1 MAHETATLAAYVA
14 DLKFE
19 DIPDEV
25 KARAKALTLD
35 FLGSAIRARRDAES
49 TPSLLKML
57 EALALDGKG
66 KSTVFG
72 DAKTWTPA
80 VAALLNGALG
90 HSLDFDDTHADSSL
104 HASAPVVPAAFAV
117 GELVGASGRDVL
129 TAIVAGYEVCCRLGN
144 ALDPTSHYARGF
156 HPTATAGTYG
166 AAAAASKL
174 FGLSKEQIVAA
185 FGVSGSQAAGS
196 LQFLVNGAWNKR
208 YQVGAAAMN
217 GVIAATLA
225 RNDFVGATESIE
237 GKHGLLV
244 GYSDNAHPDK
254 AVAGLGKTY
263 ETMKIGVKPYPSCR
277 YTHAALDALIAMRRE
292 HNLTPDQI
300 RRVEIG
306 LHRNGI
312 TLTGDAATKRHPT
325 SIVGGQFSMFFT
337 GAVALD
343 QGRFGWD
350 DYDRLGDAAVDA
362 LADKFE
368 VVQDDRLE
376 VGRTH
381 PFGARVS
388 ITTDDGYPRAALSRS
403 LRRTQ
408 LVSRRAGH
416 GAEIPDAGPPR
427 AERPRRSARRRDPV
441 AGTIRPRRASD
452 AVGTAVIDANTV
464 PTSPC
469 RGEVDRA
476 SLIASRHTPLAAGRG
491 DDIADQ
497 IRRAAGFGRPV
508 GRGAHPHDHQTLGRI
523 TMTYLPIVP
532 LAMNASRGQPCSIR

>member
-1 MAHETATLAAYVA
+1 MAHETETLAAYVA
-14 DLKFE
+14 ELKFE
-19 DIPDEV
+19 DIPPEV
-25 KARAKALTLD
+25 LERAKVLTLD

-49 TPSLLKML
+49 TPSLMQML
-57 EALALDGKG
+57 EALELDGKG
-66 KSTVFG
+66 ESTVFG
-72 DAKTWTPA
+72 DDKTWTPA

-117 GELVGASGRDVL
+117 GEMMGSSGRNVL

-166 AAAAASKL
+166 AAAAAAKL
-174 FGLSKEQIVAA
+174 FGLSQAQIVSA

-208 YQVGAAAMN
+208 YQVGASAMN

-225 RNDFVGATESIE
+225 RNNFVGSIESIE
-237 GKHGLLV
+237 GRHGLLV
-244 GYSDNAHPDK
+244 GYSDNPHPDK
-254 AVAGLGKTY
+254 AVAGLGSTY

-277 YTHAALDALIAMRRE
+277 YTHAALDAIIAMRRE

-300 RRVEIG
+300 KRVEIG

-312 TLTGDAATKRHPT
+312 TLTGDAAKRHPT

-350 DYDRLGDAAVDA
+350 DYERLGDAAVDA
-362 LADKFE
+362 LADKFD

-376 VGRTH
+376 VGRKH
-381 PFGARVS
+381 PFGARVA
-388 ITTDDGYPRAALSRS
+388 ITTEDGVHERLHVDPSGEPNS
-403 LRRTQ
+403 FPDTQ
-408 LVSRRAGH
+408 AMQQKFLTLARPVL
-416 GAEIPDAGPPR
+416 ENR
-427 AERPRRSARRRDPV
+427 AEQL
-441 AGTIRPRRASD
+441 
-452 AVGTAVIDANTV
+452 ANAIL
-464 PTSPC
+464 SLE
-469 RGEVDRA
+469 RFDRVEKA
-476 SLIASRHTPLAAGRG
+476 TR
-491 DDIADQ
+491 
-497 IRRAAGFGRPV
+497 
-508 GRGAHPHDHQTLGRI
+508 LGR
-523 TMTYLPIVP
+523 
-532 LAMNASRGQPCSIR
+532 Q

>member
-14 DLKFE
+14 NLNYQ
-19 DIPDEV
+19 DIPAEV
-25 KARAKALTLD
+25 LERAKVLTLD
-35 FLGSAIRARRDAES
+35 FLGSAIRARSEAES

-57 EALALDGKG
+57 ETLSLDTKG
-66 KSTVFG
+66 CSTVFG

-104 HASAPVVPAAFAV
+104 HPSAPVVPAAFAV
-117 GELVGASGRDVL
+117 GEVVGAPGRDVL

-156 HPTATAGTYG
+156 HPTATAGTFG
-166 AAAAASKL
+166 AAAAAAKL
-174 FGLSKEQIVAA
+174 FRLSEPQIIAA
-185 FGVSGSQAAGS
+185 FGVAGSQAAGS
-196 LQFLVNGAWNKR
+196 LQFLMNGAWNKR

-225 RNDFVGATESIE
+225 RNDFVGATESVE
-237 GKHGLLV
+237 GKHGLLA
-244 GYSDNAHPDK
+244 GYTDAAHPDK

-277 YTHAALDALIAMRRE
+277 YTHAAIDALIAMRRE
-292 HNLTPDQI
+292 HNLTPDHVK
-300 RRVEIG
+300 RVEIG

-337 GAVALD
+337 GALALD
-343 QGRFGWD
+343 QGSFGWD
-350 DYDRLGDAAVDA
+350 DYNRLGDAAIDA
-362 LADKFE
+362 LADRFD

-388 ITTDDGYPRAALSRS
+388 IVTDDGVHERIYADPSGEPTS
-403 LRRTQ
+403 F
-408 LVSRRAGH
+408 
-416 GAEIPDAGPPR
+416 PDAQ
-427 AERPRRSARRRDPV
+427 AMQQKFL
-441 AGTIRPRRASD
+441 T
-452 AVGTAVIDANTV
+452 
-464 PTSPC
+464 
-469 RGEVDRA
+469 
-476 SLIASRHTPLAAGRG
+476 LA
-491 DDIADQ
+491 
-497 IRRAAGFGRPV
+497 RPV
-508 GRGAHPHDHQTLGRI
+508 LNARADKFADAIMTLERFDRVAKATELGR
-523 TMTYLPIVP
+523 
-532 LAMNASRGQPCSIR
+532 Q

>member
-1 MAHETATLAAYVA
+1 MANETATLASYVA
-14 DLKFE
+14 TLTYD
-19 DIPDEV
+19 DIPTDVLE
-25 KARAKALTLD
+25 RAKALTLD
-35 FLGSAIRARRDAES
+35 FLGSALRARSEADS
-49 TPSLLKML
+49 TPSIVAMLKTL
-57 EALALDGKG
+57 GLDGQG
-66 KSTVFG
+66 DSTVCG
-72 DAKTWTPA
+72 DTRTYTPA

-104 HASAPVVPAAFAV
+104 HPSAPVVPAAFAA
-117 GELVGASGRDVL
+117 GEMTGASGRDVL

-156 HPTATAGTYG
+156 HPTATAGTFG
-166 AAAAASKL
+166 AAAAAGKL
-174 FGLSKEQIVAA
+174 FGLSADQIAAA

-217 GVIAATLA
+217 GVVAASLA
-225 RNDFVGATESIE
+225 REGFIGSSEAVE

-244 GYSDNAHPDK
+244 GYSDNAHPAK
-254 AVAGLGKTY
+254 ATADLGRVY

-300 RRVEIG
+300 KRVEIG

-337 GAVALD
+337 GALALD

-350 DYDRLGDAAVDA
+350 DYGRLGDAAVNA
-362 LADKFE
+362 LADKFD

-376 VGRTH
+376 IGRTH

-388 ITTDDGYPRAALSRS
+388 ITTEDGVHERLYADPSGEPDTFPDAQAMQQKFLTLARPVLNGRADQLADAILSLERFD
-403 LRRTQ
+403 RVAKATQ
-408 LVSRRAGH
+408 L
-416 GAEIPDAGPPR
+416 
-427 AERPRRSARRRDPV
+427 
-441 AGTIRPRRASD
+441 
-452 AVGTAVIDANTV
+452 
-464 PTSPC
+464 
-469 RGEVDRA
+469 
-476 SLIASRHTPLAAGRG
+476 GR
-491 DDIADQ
+491 Q
-497 IRRAAGFGRPV
+497 
-508 GRGAHPHDHQTLGRI
+508 
-523 TMTYLPIVP
+523 
-532 LAMNASRGQPCSIR
+532 

>member
-1 MAHETATLAAYVA
+1 MADETATLAAYVA
-14 DLKFE
+14 GLKFE
-19 DIPDEV
+19 DIPPEV
-25 KARAKALTLD
+25 RERAKALTLD

-49 TPSLLKML
+49 TPSLFKTL
-57 EALALDGKG
+57 EALALDGRG
-66 KSTVFG
+66 EATVFG
-72 DAKTWTPA
+72 DDRTWTPA
-80 VAALLNGALG
+80 VAACSTARSAIRSISTTRMRILRCIRARRWCRPRLRSAN
-90 HSLDFDDTHADSSL
+90 SS
-104 HASAPVVPAAFAV
+104 
-117 GELVGASGRDVL
+117 GASGREVL

-166 AAAAASKL
+166 AAAAAAKL

-185 FGVSGSQAAGS
+185 FGVAGSQAAGS

-208 YQVGAAAMN
+208 YQVGASAMN

-225 RNDFVGATESIE
+225 RNDFVGATQSVE

-244 GYSDNAHPDK
+244 GYSDNAHPEK
-254 AVAGLGKTY
+254 AVADLGKVY

-300 RRVEIG
+300 KRVEIG

-325 SIVGGQFSMFFT
+325 SVVGGQFSMFFT

-362 LADKFE
+362 LADKFD

-376 VGRTH
+376 TGRKH

-388 ITTDDGYPRAALSRS
+388 ITTD
-403 LRRTQ
+403 
-408 LVSRRAGH
+408 
-416 GAEIPDAGPPR
+416 
-427 AERPRRSARRRDPV
+427 
-441 AGTIRPRRASD
+441 
-452 AVGTAVIDANTV
+452 
-464 PTSPC
+464 
-469 RGEVDRA
+469 
-476 SLIASRHTPLAAGRG
+476 
-491 DDIADQ
+491 
-497 IRRAAGFGRPV
+497 
-508 GRGAHPHDHQTLGRI
+508 
-523 TMTYLPIVP
+523 
-532 LAMNASRGQPCSIR
+532 